1 VIGLGAL
8 MLAAGLHA
16 VLSRSLPAW
25 LGWAGIVLGIAAV
38 AGPAGIA
45 IGDQGTTENPHGSSG
60 GGGVSHGPLFPHG
73 GEMPTHPAEEGSS
86 ERSVTSV
93 EDPGVGGPSPATE
106 TTIIKSKSNIT
117 NN

>member
-1 VIGLGAL
+1 MGEKETMTGGATGRV
-8 MLAAGLHA
+8 AAG
-16 VLSRSLPAW
+16 
-25 LGWAGIVLGIAAV
+25 